1 MAKPKDK
8 KGSSGGVNSHLRA
21 RLEYLHNA
29 ASLLQSVALFSK
41 KLDGQRAD
49 NGNPEISDSKRI
61 VPHVVRPDI
70 AAQKQSFATGPSND
84 TDRLSQLARVYVSHL
99 RGVSLK
105 SQLRLPVEVK
115 HSFCKRCDTLLVPN
129 VNCTHEIRND
139 SHGRRKPWA
148 DVLVIRC
155 TTCGTEKRFPQ
166 TEKRSKKLAERRKEK
181 AQAEKPDVK

>member
-1 MAKPKDK
+1 MAKVKDK
-8 KGSSGGVNSHLRA
+8 KGSSGGVSSHLRA
-21 RLEYLHNA
+21 RLAYLHNA
-29 ASLLQSVALFSK
+29 ASLLQSVAVSSK
-41 KLDGQRAD
+41 KPDDQRAD
-49 NGNPEISDSKRI
+49 NGNQERTNSTRI
-61 VPHVVRPDI
+61 VPHVVEPGI
-70 AAQKQSFATGPSND
+70 AAQRQSFATGPSNS

-115 HSFCKRCDTLLVPN
+115 RSFCKRCDTLLIPN
-129 VNCTHEIRND
+129 VNCTHEIRNE
-139 SHGRRKPWA
+139 SRGRRKPWA

-155 TTCGTEKRFPQ
+155 TTCETEKRFPQ